1 MSLIRLVYYS
11 TLIGGCAAYLGW
23 LLAELCFF
31 RSRAG
36 GGYAQVAMVGGIV
49 GAAIGIG
56 LNLVAGMANG
66 HWKQLLYRSV
76 PGLLAGGVGGAV
88 GGVVGDLLFSS
99 LGFPRAIG
107 WMIVGLSIGM
117 ADGLFE
123 HSPVKLRNGLIGGS
137 IGGLIGGFL
146 FDPIQNLIHSVA
158 GQALM
163 ASSSG
168 MSSRATAFV
177 ILGMC
182 IGALIGLVQVVLKE
196 AWLTVLDGYRAGR
209 QLILSQPVTTL
220 GRGDHLP
227 LPFLGP
233 KSYELEVEHLKI
245 ARQPGGA
252 FVLEDNQSKL
262 GTQVNGQP
270 VRGPV
275 VLKDRDVIK
284 LGANHVRFNERA
296 RRATA
301 AAPAPVTKAPAQL
314 LTAPPPPPKKSTP
327 PAPLPPTSTA
337 AIDKPVASRSDA
349 APLSAPPPPKPK
361 SPPVAKPSGLS
372 PGPQPRVPPPPPPR
386 KS

>member
-220 GRGDHLP
+220 AAATICRSRSLAP
-227 LPFLGP
+227 
-233 KSYELEVEHLKI
+233 
-245 ARQPGGA
+245 
-252 FVLEDNQSKL
+252 
-262 GTQVNGQP
+262 
-270 VRGPV
+270 
-275 VLKDRDVIK
+275 
-284 LGANHVRFNERA
+284 
-296 RRATA
+296 RATNWRSSTSRLLGN
-301 AAPAPVTKAPAQL
+301 PAGHSFWRT
-314 LTAPPPPPKKSTP
+314 TN
-327 PAPLPPTSTA
+327 
-337 AIDKPVASRSDA
+337 
-349 APLSAPPPPKPK
+349 
-361 SPPVAKPSGLS
+361 PSWE
-372 PGPQPRVPPPPPPR
+372 RR
-386 KS
+386 